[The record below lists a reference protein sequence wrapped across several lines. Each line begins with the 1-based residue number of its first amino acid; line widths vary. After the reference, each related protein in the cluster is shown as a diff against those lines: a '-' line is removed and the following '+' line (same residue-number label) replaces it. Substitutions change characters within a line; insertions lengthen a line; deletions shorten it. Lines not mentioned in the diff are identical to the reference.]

1 MRVIRPIT
9 FQQSQL
15 VSSNTVES
23 VAAYVAGTTYGL
35 DATVL
40 YNERIYKSL
49 NTGNVGHQPDTSPTW
64 WLDIA
69 PSNKTAMFDT
79 QVSTQSTASG
89 LLEVNVKPG
98 EVFDSLALLNLEAVS
113 LKLEITDSVTGDMLY
128 EREMQLDNSTSSVID
143 WSTYFFEPFDFVD
156 TVVFTAIPQYSTSNV
171 RLSLYSSSTAKTG
184 AMIYGNMLTLGGT
197 QYGVNTGIV
206 DYSVKQTDEFGNT
219 TFVQRAFSKR
229 IEPTIF
235 VDNTKLNYVNKAL
248 QSLRA
253 KPTVWLISEDTRF
266 DTTATFGYY
275 KDYSIEISY
284 PTASL
289 LSLTIEGLI

>member
-9 FQQSQL
+9 FQLAQL
-15 VSSNTVES
+15 VSSNTTES

-69 PSNKTAMFDT
+69 PSNKTAMFDK
-79 QVSTQSTASG
+79 QVSTQS
-89 LLEVNVKPG
+89 VKTGKLIVQVTPG
-98 EVFDSLALLNLEAVS
+98 SLFDSLALLNVEAN
-113 LKLEITDSVTGDMLY
+113 SVDVVVKDTPGGTTIYTKHID
-128 EREMQLDNSTSSVID
+128 LDNSILEVID
-143 WSTYFFEPFDFVD
+143 WYTYFFEPFDFLD
-156 TVVFTAIPQYSTSNV
+156 TVVLTEIPPYQTASIYVTFNTDSTSKCGVMTYGTN
-171 RLSLYSSSTAKTG
+171 
-184 AMIYGNMLTLGGT
+184 IYLGGT
-197 QYGVNTGIV
+197 QYGVSAGII

-229 IEPTIF
+229 MEPTLFI
-235 VDNTKLNYVNKAL
+235 DNTKLNYINRTL

-253 KPTVWLISEDTRF
+253 VPTVWVMSDDVRF
-266 DTTATFGYY
+266 QTTVTYGYY
-275 KDYSIEISY
+275 KDYNIEISY

-289 LSLTIEGLI
+289 ISMTIEGLI